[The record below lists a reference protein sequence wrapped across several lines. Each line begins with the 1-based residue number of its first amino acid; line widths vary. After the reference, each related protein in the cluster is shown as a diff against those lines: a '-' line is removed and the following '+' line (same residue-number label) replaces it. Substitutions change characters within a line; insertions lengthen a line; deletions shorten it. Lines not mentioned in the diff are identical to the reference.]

1 MSSQANPYQPVPLSP
16 IGDAVRSAR
25 AIRLALG
32 AIFVAAVVAFGNS
45 FNGDL
50 IFDDLGWITN
60 NPTIHHLWPLD
71 RVLFPQHNGPDN
83 GFDSGRPVL
92 NLTLAINYAISGNDP
107 RSYHVVNIAIHILAG
122 WTLFGIVRRTLLLPR
137 LRNRF
142 GGAATPLALAVTLL
156 WLVHPLQTGSVSYVI
171 QRTEALMGLFY
182 LLTLYCV
189 IRGAESER
197 PWRWYAAA
205 VVACFLGMGTKEVM
219 ATAPLVVL
227 LYDRAFLGGSFAEAF
242 RRRWGMY
249 FAMAITW
256 GVVVWCI
263 ASTGGHSGSAGF
275 GSFTA
280 DKDVPINDK

>member
-1 MSSQANPYQPVPLSP
+1 MAGTRNRDDDVTPAALKMNSQATPNPPVSLSAAD
-16 IGDAVRSAR
+16 DADSSRR
-25 AIRLALG
+25 AIRFALA
-32 AIFVAAVVAFGNS
+32 AIFVAAIAVFGNS

-71 RVLFPQHNGPDN
+71 NVLFPQHN

-122 WTLFGIVRRTLLLPR
+122 WTLFGIVRRTLLTPA
-137 LRNRF
+137 LRARF
-142 GGAATPLALAVTLL
+142 AAAATPLALAVTLL

-171 QRTEALMGLFY
+171 QRTEALVGLFY

-189 IRGAESER
+189 IRGAESDR
-197 PWRWYAAA
+197 PRRWYAAA

-227 LYDRAFLGGSFAEAF
+227 LYDRAFLAGSFSEAF
-242 RRRWGMY
+242 RRRWGLY
-249 FAMAITW
+249 LAMAATW
-256 GVVVWCI
+256 G
-263 ASTGGHSGSAGF
+263 
-275 GSFTA
+275 
-280 DKDVPINDK
+280 